1 MKGKGELQIGF
12 WAILALAVL
21 FFGVNYL
28 KGINTMNQGSFYY
41 LKCKQVNGLA
51 ASGHVTL
58 HGMKVGTIREMEYDQ
73 KSNSVIVLFNIY
85 DTDINIPVDSHVST
99 ETDLLGT
106 GSIVLQMGS
115 STTYYNTWDTITASD
130 SEPGILQKADPVI
143 ESVTQLMPKIDT
155 LVTGINVLVNQ
166 SKLQESLLNINMLT
180 QKLNV
185 TVTELNRLLKQDVPA
200 IMGNVN
206 DITANLDTVSLQ
218 LREANLRQ
226 VIAHADQT
234 ITQAT
239 SLLQNMQ
246 NDSTTVGKL
255 MTTSE
260 LHDQLT
266 NTIADV
272 DSLINDIKAHPKR
285 YIHIRVF

>member
-41 LKCKQVNGLA
+41 LKCAKVDGLA
-51 ASGHVTL
+51 VSGHVKL

-73 KSNSVIVLFNIY
+73 KSNSIIVLFNIY
-85 DTDINIPVDSHVST
+85 DTDITIPVDSRVSV
-99 ETDLLGT
+99 ESDLLGT
-106 GSIVLQMGS
+106 GTVVLDMGS
-115 STTYYNTWDTITASD
+115 SNTCYNTWDTIMAAD
-130 SEPGILQKADPVI
+130 GVPGILEKADPVI
-143 ESVTQLMPKIDT
+143 ASVNQLMPKIDT

-166 SKLQESLLNINMLT
+166 SKLQESLLNINQLT
-180 QKLNV
+180 QKLNI
-185 TVTELNRLLKQDVPA
+185 TVNELNRLLRQDVPA
-200 IMGNVN
+200 IMSNVT
-206 DITANLDTVSLQ
+206 DITTNLDTVSVQ

-239 SLLQNMQ
+239 ALLQNMQ
-246 NDSTTVGKL
+246 SDSTTVGKL

-266 NTIADV
+266 TTIADV

>member
-41 LKCKQVNGLA
+41 LKCDKVDGLA
-51 ASGHVTL
+51 ASGHVKL
-58 HGMKVGTIREMEYDQ
+58 HGMKVGTIRGMEYEQ
-73 KSNSVIVLFNIY
+73 KSNSVIVLINIY
-85 DTDINIPVDSHVST
+85 DSDLKIPVDSRVSAQS
-99 ETDLLGT
+99 DLLGT
-106 GSIVLQMGS
+106 GTVVLDMGS
-115 STTYYNTWDTITASD
+115 SATCYNNWDTIVAPP
-130 SEPGILQKADPVI
+130 SEPGLLAKADPI
-143 ESVTQLMPKIDT
+143 IASVNQLMPKIDS
-155 LVTGINVLVNQ
+155 LVTGINVLVSQ
-166 SKLQESLLNINMLT
+166 SKLQESLLNINLLT
-180 QKLNV
+180 QKLNI
-185 TVTELNRLLKQDVPA
+185 TVSELNRLLQKDVPA
-200 IMGNVN
+200 IMSNVT
-206 DITANLDTVSLQ
+206 DITTNLDTVSVQ
-218 LREANLRQ
+218 LREANLRE

-239 SLLQNMQ
+239 SLLQSMQ
-246 NDSTTVGKL
+246 SDSTTVGKL

>member
-1 MKGKGELQIGF
+1 MKHKGELQIGF

-41 LKCKQVNGLA
+41 LRCKQVKGLA

-58 HGMKVGTIREMEYDQ
+58 NGMKVGTIRDMEYDQ
-73 KSNSVIVLFNIY
+73 KSNTVIVLFNVY
-85 DTDINIPVDSHVST
+85 DSDITIPKDSHIAP

-106 GSIVLQMGS
+106 GSIVLRMGNGS
-115 STTYYNTWDTITASD
+115 EYYQTWDTIVAAD
-130 SEPGILQKADPVI
+130 SEPGILQKADPII
-143 ESVTQLMPKIDT
+143 ESITQIMPKIDT

-166 SKLQESLLNINMLT
+166 SMVHESLLNINQLT

-185 TVTELNRLLKQDVPA
+185 TVTELNRLLREDVPA
-200 IMGNVN
+200 IMANVN
-206 DITANLDTVSLQ
+206 EITTNLDTVSVQ
-218 LREANLRQ
+218 LREANLKQ
-226 VIAHADQT
+226 VIAHADET

-239 SLLQNMQ
+239 SLLQRMQ
-246 NDSTTVGKL
+246 SDSTTVGKL

-260 LHDQLT
+260 LHDQLQ

>member
-1 MKGKGELQIGF
+1 M
-12 WAILALAVL
+12 ALAVL

-41 LKCKQVNGLA
+41 LKCQNVDGLA
-51 ASGHVTL
+51 VSGHVKL

-73 KSNSVIVLFNIY
+73 KSNSIIVLFNIY
-85 DTDINIPVDSHVST
+85 DSDITIPVDSRVSA
-99 ETDLLGT
+99 ESDLLGT
-106 GSIVLQMGS
+106 GSIVLNMGNS
-115 STTYYNTWDTITASD
+115 ATCYNTWDTITAAD
-130 SEPGILQKADPVI
+130 GEPSILDKADPVI
-143 ESVTQLMPKIDT
+143 QSVNQLMPKIDS
-155 LVTGINVLVNQ
+155 LVSGINVLVNQ
-166 SKLQESLLNINMLT
+166 SQLHESLLNINQLT
-180 QKLNV
+180 QKLNI
-185 TVTELNRLLKQDVPA
+185 TVNELNRLLRQDVPA
-200 IMGNVN
+200 IMSNVN
-206 DITANLDTVSLQ
+206 DITTNLDTVSVQ
-218 LREANLRQ
+218 LREANLRE

-239 SLLQNMQ
+239 SLLQSMQ

>member
-1 MKGKGELQIGF
+1 M
-12 WAILALAVL
+12 ALAVL

-41 LKCKQVNGLA
+41 LQCKQVNGLA
-51 ASGHVTL
+51 VSGHVTL
-58 HGMKVGTIREMEYDQ
+58 NGMKVGTIRDMEYDQ
-73 KSNSVIVLFNIY
+73 KSNSVIVLFNVY
-85 DTDINIPVDSHVST
+85 DTDIKLPKDSHISA

-106 GSIVLQMGS
+106 GSVILRIGS
-115 STTYYNTWDTITASD
+115 STEYYNNWDTIRAAD

-143 ESVTQLMPKIDT
+143 ESVTQLMPKIDS
-155 LVTGINVLVNQ
+155 LVTGINVLVTQ

-180 QKLNV
+180 QKLNI
-185 TVTELNRLLKQDVPA
+185 TVSELNRLLKQDVPA
-200 IMGNVN
+200 IIGNVS
-206 DITANLDTVSLQ
+206 DITTNLDTVSLQ
-218 LREANLRQ
+218 LREANLRE
-226 VIAHADQT
+226 VIAHADET
-234 ITQAT
+234 ITMAT

-246 NDSTTVGKL
+246 SDSTTVGKL

-260 LHDQLT
+260 LHDQLST
-266 NTIADV
+266 TIADV

>member
-41 LKCKQVNGLA
+41 LQCKQVNGLA

-58 HGMKVGTIREMEYDQ
+58 NGMKVGTIRDMEYDQ
-73 KSNSVIVLFNIY
+73 KSNSIYVLFNIY
-85 DTDINIPVDSHVST
+85 DSDILIPKDSHISA

-106 GSIVLQMGS
+106 GSIVLKMGTS
-115 STTYYNTWDTITASD
+115 ADHYNTWDTIPAAD

-143 ESVTQLMPKIDT
+143 ESVTQLMPKIDS

-166 SKLQESLLNINMLT
+166 SKLQESLLNINLLT

-185 TVTELNRLLKQDVPA
+185 TVGELNRLLTKDVPG
-200 IMGNVN
+200 IMNNVN
-206 DITANLDTVSLQ
+206 DITTNLDTVSLQ
-218 LREANLRQ
+218 LREANLRE

-239 SLLQNMQ
+239 TLLQNMQ
-246 NDSTTVGKL
+246 SDSTTVGKL

-266 NTIADV
+266 TTIADV